1 MLLFSDSSSPWVHR
15 RHCSGHSQEM
25 STRLSESIGENLV
38 TEFAW
43 PNVTG
48 RLLERGNMIGH
59 KLSYIWYISACTY

>member
-48 RLLERGNMIGH
+48 RLLEKGQYDWSQTVSKTSRSCN
-59 KLSYIWYISACTY
+59 